1 MNTIST
7 IGVKPAMDGLEMYN
21 SHPAPQKVFKD
32 VKFDQDL
39 NKLPSSAAEVSKN
52 ITQNIEETKANVQE
66 LQRLSDMVM
75 GHKLEFN
82 VNEELNKVIVK
93 VVNPSTNETIREI
106 PSEEIQK
113 IQVRMKHAIGLL
125 FDEMI

>member
-21 SHPAPQKVFKD
+21 SHTVQKVFKD
-32 VKFDQDL
+32 VKFDPDL
-39 NKLPSSAAEVSKN
+39 NKLPSSAAEVSQN

>member
-1 MNTIST
+1 MNTIGT

-21 SHPAPQKVFKD
+21 SHPVQKVFKD
-32 VKFDQDL
+32 VKFDPDL
-39 NKLPSSAAEVSKN
+39 NKLPSSAAEVSQN